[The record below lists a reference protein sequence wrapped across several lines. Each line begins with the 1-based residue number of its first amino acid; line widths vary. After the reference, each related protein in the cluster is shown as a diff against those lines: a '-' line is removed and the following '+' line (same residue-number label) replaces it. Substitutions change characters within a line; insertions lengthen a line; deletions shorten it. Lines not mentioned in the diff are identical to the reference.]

1 MTADNAGNIPFQTD
15 ERLRRVEVDQSE
27 MREVITSL
35 RESQQSISN
44 SLERLVRLE
53 EQHVETRE
61 ALSRAFAAIEKL
73 AMNSHEIKLQ
83 IPSSLEPRLRAV
95 EMQMPGLLEL
105 RRWLVAGVMSV
116 VGLIGCGLIGL
127 LIR

>member
-1 MTADNAGNIPFQTD
+1 MTADNPLFQAD
-15 ERLRRVEVDQSE
+15 ERLRRVEMEQGE
-27 MREVITSL
+27 TREVIASL

-53 EQHVETRE
+53 EHHIETRE
-61 ALSRAFAAIEKL
+61 ALNRAFSAIEKL
-73 AMNSHEIKLQ
+73 ATTMHEVKLQ
-83 IPSSLEPRLRAV
+83 IPANLEPRLREV

-116 VGLIGCGLIGL
+116 VGLIGCGVIGL

>member
-1 MTADNAGNIPFQTD
+1 MTAEAVLFQTD
-15 ERLRRVEVDQSE
+15 ERLRRVEMEQGE
-27 MREVITSL
+27 FREIIASL
-35 RESQQSISN
+35 RESQQSISS

-61 ALSRAFAAIEKL
+61 ALSRAFSAIEKL
-73 AMNSHEIKLQ
+73 AITSHEIKLQ
-83 IPSSLEPRLRAV
+83 LPENLEPRLREV
-95 EMQMPGLLEL
+95 EKQLPGLLEM

-116 VGLIGCGLIGL
+116 VGLIGCGVIGL

>member
-1 MTADNAGNIPFQTD
+1 MTADNPLFQAD
-15 ERLRRVEVDQSE
+15 ERLRRVEMEQWE
-27 MREVITSL
+27 TREVIASL

-53 EQHVETRE
+53 EHHIETRE
-61 ALSRAFAAIEKL
+61 ALNRAFSAIEKM
-73 AMNSHEIKLQ
+73 ATTMHEVKLQ
-83 IPSSLEPRLRAV
+83 IPANLEPRLREV

-116 VGLIGCGLIGL
+116 VGLIGCGVIGL

>member
-1 MTADNAGNIPFQTD
+1 MTVDNPLFQAD
-15 ERLRRVEVDQSE
+15 ERLRRVEMEQGE
-27 MREVITSL
+27 TREVIASL

-53 EQHVETRE
+53 EHHIETRE
-61 ALSRAFAAIEKL
+61 ALNRAFSAIEKM
-73 AMNSHEIKLQ
+73 ATTMHEVKLQ
-83 IPSSLEPRLRAV
+83 IPANLEPRLREV

-116 VGLIGCGLIGL
+116 VGLIGCGVIGL

>member
-1 MTADNAGNIPFQTD
+1 MTADNPLFQAD
-15 ERLRRVEVDQSE
+15 ERLRRVEMEQGE
-27 MREVITSL
+27 TREVIASL

-53 EQHVETRE
+53 EHHIETRE
-61 ALSRAFAAIEKL
+61 ALNRAFSSIEKL
-73 AMNSHEIKLQ
+73 ATTMHEVKLQ
-83 IPSSLEPRLRAV
+83 IPANLEPRLREV

-116 VGLIGCGLIGL
+116 VGLIGCGVIGL

>member
-1 MTADNAGNIPFQTD
+1 MTEDNPLFQAD
-15 ERLRRVEVDQSE
+15 ERLRRVEMEQGE
-27 MREVITSL
+27 TREVIASL

-53 EQHVETRE
+53 EHHIETRE
-61 ALSRAFAAIEKL
+61 ALNRAFSAIEKL
-73 AMNSHEIKLQ
+73 ATTMHEVKLQ
-83 IPSSLEPRLRAV
+83 IPANLEPRLREV

-116 VGLIGCGLIGL
+116 VGLIGCGVIGL